1 MIIRF
6 LLIVSIF
13 LFEHAAFSFGQD
25 QDEKDYYSLYTV
37 QNFRTNKLFGEVLDL
52 HDPDINRI
60 QAVIFFLTNEIRVKN
75 KLLPLVYSHKLEQTA
90 QMHAENMVSDNFFS
104 HIDPHR
110 KNMETPNDRALLN
123 HIVNPYLAENIIE
136 GYGLQYIPNKQVYLR
151 GKGMFS
157 YKPGGELLKPHT
169 YLSLGETLIRRWM
182 NSKEHKK
189 NILSA
194 EAVQL
199 GCGISFYTDAGFN
212 DMLSCKAVQDFQWY
226 QMIQ

>member
-1 MIIRF
+1 
-6 LLIVSIF
+6 
-13 LFEHAAFSFGQD
+13 
-25 QDEKDYYSLYTV
+25 
-37 QNFRTNKLFGEVLDL
+37 
-52 HDPDINRI
+52 
-60 QAVIFFLTNEIRVKN
+60 
-75 KLLPLVYSHKLEQTA
+75 
-90 QMHAENMVSDNFFS
+90 
-104 HIDPHR
+104 
-110 KNMETPNDRALLN
+110 
-123 HIVNPYLAENIIE
+123 
-136 GYGLQYIPNKQVYLR
+136 
-151 GKGMFS
+151 MFS

-226 QMIQ
+226 QVIQ